1 MNDNEKDNENAAEAP
16 EVSAEN
22 KCAEPEEEKK
32 VEEEKVP
39 EAEKA
44 AEKSAAEK
52 LEGELAAAK
61 EQNIRL
67 LADFDN
73 YRRRV
78 ARERNETYQRA
89 TESVITDFLPVMDN
103 FERAISQAPAAGD
116 PFADGVRMVFDQL
129 SAVFAKTGVT
139 PIEAIGAAFN
149 PNDHEAIAYQPS
161 PDAPEGQIIYQAKRG
176 YKMGDKVIRPASVV
190 VSSGAPAA
198 QEAHAEESAPAAAA
212 EQNEKAEDAKD
223 AAQEA

>member
-1 MNDNEKDNENAAEAP
+1 MSDQEKGKNNEATAEEP
-16 EVSAEN
+16 KVSAEEVN
-22 KCAEPEEEKK
+22 AKTEEKAEEEKIP
-32 VEEEKVP
+32 EKDP
-39 EAEKA
+39 
-44 AEKSAAEK
+44 SEK
-52 LEGELAAAK
+52 LQEELAAAK

-73 YRRRV
+73 FRRRV
-78 ARERNETYQRA
+78 TRERNETYQRA

-129 SAVFAKTGVT
+129 SAVLAKFGVT
-139 PIEAIGAAFN
+139 PIEAMGADFN

-161 PDAPEGQIIYQAKRG
+161 PDAPEGQVIYQAKRG
-176 YKMGDKVIRPASVV
+176 YKMGDKVIRPASVI

-198 QEAHAEESAPAAAA
+198 PAEKEDKPADKGKDQEA
-212 EQNEKAEDAKD
+212 
-223 AAQEA
+223 